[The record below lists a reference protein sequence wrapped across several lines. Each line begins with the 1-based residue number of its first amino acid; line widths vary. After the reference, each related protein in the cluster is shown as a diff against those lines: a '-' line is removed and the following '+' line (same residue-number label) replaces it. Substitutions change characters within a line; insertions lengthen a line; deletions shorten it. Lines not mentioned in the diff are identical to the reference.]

1 MDALGKIAR
10 ASEALAPSGASGAPN
25 EAHDL
30 TTTAATPT
38 AATATGINTERGGW
52 FTVTVGVAFNIRFG
66 GSSVG
71 DPADTAAF
79 PAGMYHFLL
88 QKTETYFKITA
99 NATGKAAY
107 WRSAL

>member
-10 ASEALAPSGASGAPN
+10 ASEVLAPSGASGAPN

-38 AATATGINTERGGW
+38 AATTTLVNVERGGW
-52 FTVTVGVAFNIRFG
+52 FTVSVGVAFNIRFG
-66 GSSVG
+66 GASV
-71 DPADTAAF
+71 DAPADTASF

-88 QKTETYFKITA
+88 QKTEQYFRITA
-99 NATGKAAY
+99 NATGKATY
-107 WRSAL
+107 WRSAA